1 MQQTASQNSQSF
13 SLLSRVVPVGLSGL
27 EQQPQRLCLVL
38 AGPHRYTGSWC
49 WLQMPTG
56 MSGWHLLPLEGRFL
70 PVRRQVAMCPLPPF
84 LLTLLAPLL
93 PSLGIYG
100 FIQHGAQ
107 TPPPISHFMSLLP
120 LCTGYN
126 PFVSSQSATSR
137 LSSSTLGY
145 HFPHP
150 CHWQLLLMDELTK
163 ELPTLFLHLLTCS
176 LNSPHH
182 KADTSLTS

>member
-1 MQQTASQNSQSF
+1 
-13 SLLSRVVPVGLSGL
+13 
-27 EQQPQRLCLVL
+27 
-38 AGPHRYTGSWC
+38 
-49 WLQMPTG
+49 MPTG

-182 KADTSLTS
+182 KADTKVHIDSSTIKFNQGIILFELGPSSEGVDYSWFPFPPSIPSG